1 MFRHADHCLHNH
13 PHNASNRQFRQFY
26 ISYLPLYFRPQLSQR
41 FIPIYLYTLGY
52 DVAAIGLF
60 YVSTT
65 PSGFTTIPAAW
76 LVLGTL
82 QVLNVPRGARWPAT
96 GVSSIV
102 IVFAL

>member
-65 PSGFTTIPAAW
+65 PSGYLPLSRRPGWSLERFKSLMFRAVPA
-76 LVLGTL
+76 GRQRGFL
-82 QVLNVPRGARWPAT
+82 Q
-96 GVSSIV
+96 SS
-102 IVFAL
+102 